1 MEKFKL
7 KKLSSSPDKV
17 TAPLKASKCSKMD
30 KSPPNCLLV
39 LQRVEMKNML
49 LANVQIQIF
58 GTDIDHAKESAFKP
72 FNHYPKEN
80 N

>member
-39 LQRVEMKNML
+39 MK
-49 LANVQIQIF
+49 
-58 GTDIDHAKESAFKP
+58 
-72 FNHYPKEN
+72 
-80 N
+80 